1 MRTFFLITVLTAL
14 SFNVACTSKGQA
26 DQAGQAGDVW
36 LRVNQ
41 AGYTPEREKVAIV
54 LSDTDIAGRNWRL
67 MSGKKAV
74 LSGKLGEARQG
85 DNVHIIQSFYY
96 TIDFSK
102 VNKIGDFTLEL
113 AGAETVQVR
122 ILDDPYSLYA
132 AQALM
137 HLRAMRSGIETRF
150 NKAAHLGDS
159 AAIVHVVKGDFRE
172 GAWKEAVPRRTLNM
186 SGGHYDAG
194 DYIKFTLTQAYLA
207 WQLLT
212 AYNEN
217 PALFAKAKSEFG
229 SDMLDEAKW
238 SLDYLARTFPD
249 DNTFVIQ
256 VADKDDH
263 KWDVRGDTRMPDE
276 DVLDGKRPALC
287 ALARSQMGS
296 TAAALA
302 LGAYVF
308 EQLDADASAKYK
320 EKAKAIYARARK
332 DDTQPSAFERD
343 ITNDFYHDT
352 SYVDNM
358 ALAAAELFRLTGQQS
373 YFDDAAAYAPEVAPK
388 TSWIHW
394 FGFANHLMA
403 KLGDEQAKERILEEI
418 AQYEPANV
426 WNSAGDFYTWGTL
439 HNWIGMANAHLR
451 AKREFKGETQ
461 LTAPF
466 LGTLDYV
473 FGRNNWGVA
482 MFASP
487 DLPNSIQ
494 NVYSQIYTLT
504 GAFPVGAVS
513 PGPAGSEWHIPMRQW
528 IDYNEDNPFK
538 RFDTPAVVFN
548 DDSNDFVI
556 QETTLTIQGD
566 ILLMLALAAKQTK

>member
-1 MRTFFLITVLTAL
+1 MRAFFLIAILTAL

-26 DQAGQAGDVW
+26 DETCQAGDVW

-54 LSDTDIAGRNWRL
+54 LSDTDIAGRSWRL
-67 MSGKKAV
+67 MSGKKVV
-74 LSGKLGEARQG
+74 LSGKLGAARQG
-85 DNVHIIQSFYY
+85 DNYHVAQAFNF

-102 VNKIGDFTLEL
+102 VKQIGDFTLEL

-122 ILDDPYSLYA
+122 ILNDPYSLFA

-137 HLRAMRSGIETRF
+137 HLRAMRSGCDTRF
-150 NKAAHLGDS
+150 NKAGHLGDS
-159 AAIVHVVKGDFRE
+159 AAVVHVVKGDFRE

-217 PALFAKAKSEFG
+217 PALFDRAKNEFD
-229 SDMLDEAKW
+229 SDLLDEAKW
-238 SLDYLARTFPD
+238 SLDYLAKTFPD
-249 DNTFVIQ
+249 NNTFVIQ

-263 KWDVRGDTRMPDE
+263 KWDVRGNIRMPDE

-302 LGAYVF
+302 LGAHVF
-308 EQLDADASAKYK
+308 EKLDAEASAKYK
-320 EKAKAIYARARK
+320 EKAKAIYARARL

-358 ALAAAELFRLTGQQS
+358 ALAAAELYRLTKLQN
-373 YFDDAAAYAPEVAPK
+373 YLDDAVAYSPEVAPK

-403 KLGDEQAKERILEEI
+403 NLGDEAAKGRILEEV
-418 AQYEPANV
+418 AQYEQDNL
-426 WNSAGDFYTWGTL
+426 WNSSGDFYTWGTL

-451 AKREFKGETQ
+451 AKRDFKGETQ
-461 LTAPF
+461 LTSPF
-466 LGTLDYV
+466 SGTLDYV
-473 FGRNNWGVA
+473 FGRNNWGIA

-487 DLPNSIQ
+487 DLPYCIQ

-504 GAFPVGAVS
+504 KAFPVGAIS
-513 PGPAGSEWHIPMRQW
+513 PGPAGREWHEPMRQW
-528 IDYNEDNPFK
+528 MSYSEDNPFVK
-538 RFDTPAVVFN
+538 FDTEAVVFN
-548 DDSNDFVI
+548 DDSGDFVI

-566 ILLMLALAAKQTK
+566 IILMLALAAKQTK